1 MESLHETPPFVEAL
15 VGDASI
21 AYSGG
26 LDSTTVAFL
35 IARGGQYKVHL
46 HTLDHGYGYP
56 FNRWTRRTYKTLA
69 KAVGQSQVSHRFVKT
84 RDLFDQVAMRSL
96 LRDRKKYGQWFG
108 CCLGCTMAVV
118 TKMIIYNLEHGVP
131 HILFGSSVGGEYA
144 VMSKRVTIKLQEEFC
159 GQFGIDYRAPLLENN
174 IVKEKERALLDSAG
188 VFRGIRFLDKHSFG
202 NQGYCLLSL
211 QHLPDVL
218 FNVHPEYEPAQV
230 ERFFRDKL
238 HICHDY
244 IRSQFA
250 ANGRNLDKAI
260 ATMRERT
267 GLTGEPS

>member
-1 MESLHETPPFVEAL
+1 MNSLLDTPPFVNAL

-26 LDSTTVAFL
+26 LDSTTVAYL
-35 IARGGQYKVHL
+35 IAREGRHKVHL

-56 FNRWTRRTYKTLA
+56 FNRWARRTYKTLA
-69 KAVGQSQVSHRFVKT
+69 KAVGQHQVSHQFVRTK
-84 RDLFDQVAMRSL
+84 DLFDMVAMRSIVA
-96 LRDRKKYGQWFG
+96 DRKRYGQWFG

-118 TKMIIYNLEHGVP
+118 SKMIVYNLRKGIP

-144 VMSKRVTIKLQEEFC
+144 VMSKQVTVKLQQEFC
-159 GQFGIDYRAPLLENN
+159 ATYGIDYRAPLLENN
-174 IVKEKERALLDSAG
+174 IVKEQERSLLDAAG
-188 VFRGIRFLDKHSFG
+188 IYRGIRFLDKHSFG

-218 FNVHPEYEPAQV
+218 FNVHPEYDSDLV
-230 ERFFRDKL
+230 EAFYRDKL
-238 HICHDY
+238 PICQDY

-250 ANGRNLDKAI
+250 AGGQNLDDAI
-260 ATMRERT
+260 TAMRERT
-267 GLTGEPS
+267 GITGVSL

>member
-1 MESLHETPPFVEAL
+1 MNSLLDTPPFVHAL

-35 IARGGQYKVHL
+35 IAREGRHKVHL

-56 FNRWTRRTYKTLA
+56 FNRWTRRTFRTLA
-69 KAVGQSQVSHRFVKT
+69 KAVGPQFATHQFILTK
-84 RDLFDQVAMRSL
+84 DLFDQVAMGSL
-96 LRDRKKYGQWFG
+96 LADRKKYGQWFG

-118 TKMIIYNLEHGVP
+118 SKMIVYNLQQGIP

-144 VMSKRVTIKLQEEFC
+144 VMSKRVTIDLQREFC
-159 GQFGIDYRAPLLENN
+159 GMYGIDYRAPLLENQ
-174 IVKEKERALLDSAG
+174 IVKEQERALLDAAG
-188 VFRGIRFLDKHSFG
+188 IFRGLRFLDKHSFG

-218 FNVHPEYEPAQV
+218 FNVHPEYDSDQV
-230 ERFFRDKL
+230 AAFFRDKL
-238 HICHDY
+238 HICQDY
-244 IRSQFA
+244 IRRQFEST
-250 ANGRNLDKAI
+250 GQSLDDAI
-260 ATMRERT
+260 SALRERT
-267 GLTGEPS
+267 GIAGGAL

>member
-1 MESLHETPPFVEAL
+1 MKWLQETPPFVEEL

-35 IARGGQYKVHL
+35 IARGGQHRVHL

-69 KAVGQSQVSHRFVKT
+69 RAVGEDRVNHRFVKT
-84 RDLFDQVAMRSL
+84 KDLFDQVAMRSL
-96 LRDRKKYGQWFG
+96 LADRKEYGQWFG

-118 TKMIIYNLEHGVP
+118 SKMIIYNLERGVP

-159 GQFGIDYRAPLLENN
+159 GLYGIDYRAPLLENQ
-174 IVKEKERALLDSAG
+174 IVKEEERALLDSAG
-188 VFRGIRFLDKHSFG
+188 VFRGLRFLDKHSFG

-238 HICHDY
+238 QICHDY
-244 IRSQFA
+244 IRSEFET
-250 ANGRNLDKAI
+250 NGRNLDEAVN
-260 ATMRERT
+260 AMRQRT
-267 GLTGEPS
+267 GLTGERS